1 MKFVGLILR
10 NMTHSLRRTLLTIAS
25 IAVALFLFSTLRTVI
40 TAFNAA
46 VEVADETRL
55 IVRRSTS
62 LVFPLP
68 LAYRD
73 RIAAVEGVSGV
84 SWANW
89 FGGEYQEPK
98 NFFAKFAVDVDT
110 YFDLY
115 PELLIPP
122 DQMAAFKADQT
133 GCLVGSALAKKYGFK
148 IGDTIPIVGD
158 IYPYPDGNEW
168 RFVVRGIYEP
178 ETPDVDANTLYFNWD
193 YLNQTMGD
201 RGIVGIYIV
210 KLASASQTAA
220 VCQRLDATF
229 ANSSYETK
237 TETEAAFQASFVGMM
252 GNIGFLVSVIGAA
265 IVFAIALVTFNTMM
279 MAARER
285 TKEIAVMKTLGFTDG
300 AVLGLIVA
308 EATLISLIG
317 GVLGIGL
324 ATAAYNLTGFNLGGF
339 VPSFMVKPSTVLLGL
354 ALSLAMGI
362 LSGLIPAIQAA
373 RMPIAQAL
381 REAV

>member
-1 MKFVGLILR
+1 MKFLGLILR
-10 NMTHSLRRTLLTIAS
+10 NMTHSRRRTILTVLS
-25 IAVALFLFSTLRTVI
+25 IGVALFLVTTLRTVI

-68 LAYRD
+68 LSYRD
-73 RIAAVEGVSGV
+73 RISAVDGVTGV
-84 SWANW
+84 TWANW
-89 FGGEYQEPK
+89 FGGQYQEPK

-115 PELLIPP
+115 PELLVPP
-122 DQMAAFKADQT
+122 DQMAAFKADQA
-133 GCLVGSALAKKYGFK
+133 GCIVGSGLAKTYGFK
-148 IGDTIPIVGD
+148 VGDTVPIVGD

-168 RFVVRGIYEP
+168 RFNVRAIYEP
-178 ETPDVDANTLYFNWD
+178 AERDVDANTFYFNWD

-210 KLASASQTAA
+210 KLANAGQAAA
-220 VCQRLDATF
+220 VSERIDGMF
-229 ANSSYETK
+229 ANSPYETK
-237 TETEAAFQASFVGMM
+237 TETEAAFQAGFVSMM

-285 TKEIAVMKTLGFTDG
+285 TKEIAVMKTVGFTDG

-308 EATLISLIG
+308 EATIISLLG
-317 GVLGIGL
+317 GLLGIGL
-324 ATAAYNLTGFNLGGF
+324 ATLLWNGMNSNLGGF
-339 VPSFMVKPSTVLLGL
+339 VPSFTVKPATVLIGL
-354 ALSLAMGI
+354 VLALAMGI
-362 LSGLIPAIQAA
+362 LSGLIPAVQAA
-373 RMPIAQAL
+373 RLPIARAL
-381 REAV
+381 RETL